1 MAGDR
6 TPGAGKIG
14 TRQISTGKISAA
26 DISPNRR
33 RGGDLR
39 VLLGPATVGATSGFM
54 GLLALEPGEYVSEH
68 YHPYS
73 EEFLCV
79 TRGTMTVRVE
89 GEPAALAEGEGIMV
103 PIGQRHRVEN
113 NGQVRS
119 EAVFHLCPLAPHPS
133 LGHVDTEP
141 LVAPDQ
147 PAGSVG

>member
-6 TPGAGKIG
+6 TPSAG
-14 TRQISTGKISAA
+14 QISAGKISAA

-54 GLLALEPGEYVSEH
+54 GLLTLEPGEYVSEH

-79 TRGTMTVRVE
+79 TRGTMTVRVD
-89 GEPAALAEGEGIMV
+89 GELVELAEHDGIMI

-113 NGQVRS
+113 NGGGPS